1 MQAQFI
7 SQAISLVNT
16 GVLSAKSLYLAAI
29 GQTVVES
36 PLDNTE
42 LMASRKRS
50 RRHLLPCLMNAS

>member
-16 GVLSAKSLYLAAI
+16 GVLSAKSLYLTAI
-29 GQTVVES
+29 GQTAVES

-42 LMASRKRS
+42 VVASRKGSRS
-50 RRHLLPCLMNAS
+50 YLPPCLMNAS

>member
-1 MQAQFI
+1 MQAQYMA
-7 SQAISLVNT
+7 QAISLVNN
-16 GVLSAKSLYLAAI
+16 GVLSAKSLYLTAI

-42 LMASRKRS
+42 VMASWKHS